1 MSEPHTKPETWAQA
15 SGGWT
20 IEFFKMRV
28 LQTKSIPHLKAALEY
43 EKETRNRGDR
53 LTTLSSQLDKAIQK
67 KDAYHLRE
75 AIEAEAEKENP
86 DREFIGHLNTELQ
99 ERK

>member
-20 IEFFKMRV
+20 TEFFKIRV
-28 LQTKSIPHLKAALEY
+28 LQTKSIPHLKAALKY

-53 LTTLSSQLDKAIQK
+53 LTTLNNQLDKAIQK
-67 KDAYHLRE
+67 KDTYDLRE
-75 AIEAEAEKENP
+75 AIEAEAEKESPN
-86 DREFIGHLNTELQ
+86 
-99 ERK
+99 RKSS

>member
-20 IEFFKMRV
+20 TEFFKIRV
-28 LQTKSIPHLKAALEY
+28 LQTKSIPHLKAALKY

-53 LTTLSSQLDKAIQK
+53 LTTLSNQLDKAIQK
-67 KDAYHLRE
+67 KDTYDLQE
-75 AIEAEAEKENP
+75 AIEAEAEKESPN
-86 DREFIGHLNTELQ
+86 REFIGHLNTELQ